1 MAQNTRSK
9 VKSQS
14 ADREMMDDQD
24 LDGEESTSTRG
35 GRQSQGRSQGRQSQS
50 RQVAARGDDQQNDIL
65 ASITPA
71 FNEARRY
78 IEGSPVRAAAIGA
91 VAGGLLMTIFST
103 EKGRQ
108 FAKMAYDYANP
119 MVAKYARDYVSRAA
133 GELAENAVSQH

>member
-14 ADREMMDDQD
+14 NEQEMDEQDYDQ
-24 LDGEESTSTRG
+24 EESTQTRRAPKKG
-35 GRQSQGRSQGRQSQS
+35 G
-50 RQVAARGDDQQNDIL
+50 RQVAARGEDQPQDIM

-71 FNEARRY
+71 LNEARRY
-78 IEGSPVRAAAIGA
+78 IEGSPVRAAAIGG
-91 VAGGLLMTIFST
+91 VAGALIMSIFAT

-133 GELAENAVSQH
+133 GDMAENAVSQH

>member
-1 MAQNTRSK
+1 MDHNTRSK

-14 ADREMMDDQD
+14 ADREMNDDQD
-24 LDGEESTSTRG
+24 MDMDEQSETRG
-35 GRQSQGRSQGRQSQS
+35 TRQGRGQKGQG
-50 RQVAARGDDQQNDIL
+50 RQVAARGEEQSNDIL

-133 GELAENAVSQH
+133 GDLAENAVSQH

>member
-9 VKSQS
+9 VKSQT
-14 ADREMMDDQD
+14 ADREMNDDQD
-24 LDGEESTSTRG
+24 LDMDDAAETRG
-35 GRQSQGRSQGRQSQS
+35 TRQSQGRGQGRGQS
-50 RQVAARGDDQQNDIL
+50 RQVAARGEEQSTDIL

-133 GELAENAVSQH
+133 GDLAENAVSQH